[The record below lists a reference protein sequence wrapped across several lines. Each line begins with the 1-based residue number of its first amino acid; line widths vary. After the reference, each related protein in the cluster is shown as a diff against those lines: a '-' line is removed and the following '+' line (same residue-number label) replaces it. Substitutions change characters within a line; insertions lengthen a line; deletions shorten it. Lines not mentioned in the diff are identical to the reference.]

1 MAVLFNQEK
10 FIKNL
15 LRKAEELDIYDEVSY
30 ELDVFKKRDL
40 IEYLF
45 IFSKFVESLDKNDI
59 PTVLRRT
66 GGSSYIAYLLGI
78 NKINPKEYDLTNY
91 LFVNQDEIRF
101 DICVPKQYIQ
111 HAIKLLG
118 DIDYHKTKHSIYV
131 LKDSNYK
138 VGVFAHPALERIVNL
153 EKETWNE
160 QQKLNAVL
168 EPLKQY
174 EKDKQEKLYYTI
186 QTPEEYREDIN
197 FLLTNVSPKI
207 QHPDILNKLIWN
219 EYIKP
224 YITDTFTRIDIKEVP
239 GIYKLTNLDSG
250 KAYIGKSTNVKKRIT
265 DHFKAAIGINNIAWQ
280 AVHDEILKTG
290 FWNWSIEV
298 IIYCDQ
304 KDLNDLEKYYIEFFK
319 TQEFGYNKTQGG

>member
-1 MAVLFNQEK
+1 MPYIIIICILLIFIGYLLYCLSKKHKIEK
-10 FIKNL
+10 IDLEKYNAKL
-15 LRKAEELDIYDEVSY
+15 CELIDKKAELQTEIDVKKSSLASYDNKIRDIKIQYYDEVEKQNELY
-30 ELDVFKKRDL
+30 EKKVQEL
-40 IEYLF
+40 EQEYENKKKDF
-45 IFSKFVESLDKNDI
+45 E
-59 PTVLRRT
+59 
-66 GGSSYIAYLLGI
+66 IAREQLQ
-78 NKINPKEYDLTNY
+78 KE
-91 LFVNQDEIRF
+91 QEE
-101 DICVPKQYIQ
+101 
-111 HAIKLLG
+111 KLA
-118 DIDYHKTKHSIYV
+118 TTQE
-131 LKDSNYK
+131 N
-138 VGVFAHPALERIVNL
+138 FAQVIVNL